1 MNTVRKSIIIG
12 MAVLGLGGT
21 TLAVHAHDGQ
31 ERGAKH
37 EQMQAKW
44 GERAAAR
51 EQKLHAALKLT
62 AGQEPAWAA
71 YTAAIKPAARPERG
85 ERGAWKSMPAP
96 ERLAKR
102 LEMAKQHVAMM
113 ETRLGATSTFYAV
126 LTPEQKKLFD
136 ENSMQRGGHRMKH
149 GMHPKLSTMQS

>member
-1 MNTVRKSIIIG
+1 MNTLRKSIIIG

-21 TLAVHAHDGQ
+21 TLAVHAHEGQ
-31 ERGAKH
+31 AHGAKH

-44 GERAAAR
+44 GERSAAR
-51 EQKLHAALKLT
+51 AQKLHDALKLT
-62 AGQEPAWAA
+62 PAQESAWTA

-85 ERGAWKSMPAP
+85 ARGAWKSLPAP

-102 LEMAKQHVAMM
+102 LDMAKQHVAMM
-113 ETRLGATSTFYAV
+113 EARLGATTTFYAV

-136 ENSMQRGGHRMKH
+136 EHSMQRGQRGMKR
-149 GMHPKLSTMQS
+149 GMHS